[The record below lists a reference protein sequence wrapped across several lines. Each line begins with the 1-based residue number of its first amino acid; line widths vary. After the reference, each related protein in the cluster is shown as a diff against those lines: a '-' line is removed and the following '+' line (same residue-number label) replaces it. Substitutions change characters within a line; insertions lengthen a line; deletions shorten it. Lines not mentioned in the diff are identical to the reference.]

1 MLFKALISI
10 SCFAA
15 ASWLHA
21 QEPFDVSL
29 AYSSADLSPYYRAV
43 IREATERYR
52 GDGTGSI
59 VTTRIH
65 VSGFFGRQNTL
76 EIKEVTG
83 DSDATHYYVI
93 RRSPEGSRAILA
105 EAHFA

>member
-1 MLFKALISI
+1 MVFKALISI

-29 AYSSADLSPYYRAV
+29 AHSSVDLSPYYRAV

-52 GDGTGSI
+52 GDGFPHMITRY
-59 VTTRIH
+59 TTRTYSSAAGIDIEEKTDTEAPTNDFYLRKI
-65 VSGFFGRQNTL
+65 SP
-76 EIKEVTG
+76 TG
-83 DSDATHYYVI
+83 
-93 RRSPEGSRAILA
+93 EAIVV
-105 EAHFA
+105 